1 MSFDYIIVGAGSAGC
16 VLAERLS
23 KDPRT
28 RVLLL
33 EAGPPDNNPLIGIPK
48 GFGKLL
54 APNIAECWD
63 IEAAA
68 QDDVPAEPWWRGRT
82 LGGSS
87 AINGSVY
94 LRGHREDYDGWQKNG
109 ATGWGWEHIG
119 RAFEAIED
127 HPLGAADGR
136 GTGGPLKLSITQGR
150 SELCERVI
158 AAGEKLGLPRREDTG
173 HPDQYGIGY
182 LARSI
187 YKGKRQSAAKAF
199 LEPARKRPNLVVRTG
214 VFVDR
219 ILFAGAR
226 AIGVISA
233 VNETFTTEGEVVL
246 CAGALLSPQILQR
259 SGVGESG
266 LLQRLG
272 IPVVYNSPRIGQHMI
287 EHRLLSMNF
296 ALTKKLSVNSQL
308 AGPGLLLSGLRYFLR
323 GTGALAAGACDVAA
337 FIKTTPDLHR
347 PDAELLMS
355 PFGYTVNAAGQAV
368 ILREESF
375 HMFGFPI
382 GCRSEGSV
390 TITGRDPRA
399 PARILAN
406 YFADAYDRE
415 VTIRLFRYI
424 RNMVRQSPLAEVVGR
439 ELSPGPAVESDDEI
453 IQSFLQHGHC
463 GLHACGTVRMG
474 SSQDEP
480 LDPRLRVRG
489 VQNLRVVD
497 ASIFPTPVSSNPNGP
512 IMAIA
517 WRAAEI
523 ICGSNYPPESLH

>member
-33 EAGPPDNNPLIGIPK
+33 EAGPPDNNPLISIPK

-54 APNIAECWD
+54 APNVAECWD

-94 LRGHREDYDGWQKNG
+94 LRGHRDDYEGWQKNG
-109 ATGWGWEHIG
+109 AIGWGWEHIG

-127 HPLGAADGR
+127 HPLGAGEGR
-136 GTGGPLKLSITQGR
+136 GAGGPLKLSVPKR
-150 SELCERVI
+150 RNELCERVI
-158 AAGEKLGLPRREDTG
+158 AAGEKLGLPRRDDIG

-182 LARSI
+182 VARSI
-187 YKGKRQSAAKAF
+187 HKGKRQSAAKAF

-214 VFVDR
+214 VLVDR
-219 ILFAGAR
+219 IIFEGTR
-226 AIGVISA
+226 AVGVISA
-233 VNETFTTEGEVVL
+233 TEETFISEGEVML

-259 SGVGESG
+259 SGIGAAE

-272 IPVVYNSPRIGQHMI
+272 IPVIFDSPGIGQHMI

-296 ALTKKLSVNSQL
+296 ALNKKLSVNSKL
-308 AGPGLLLSGLRYFLR
+308 VGPGLLLSGLEYYIR

-337 FIKTTPDLHR
+337 FIKTKPGLQR

-355 PFGYTVNAAGQAV
+355 PFGYSVNETGQAV

-399 PARILAN
+399 PARVLAN
-406 YFADAYDRE
+406 YFADNYDRQ

-424 RNMVRQSPLAEVVGR
+424 RELVRQSPLAEVLGR
-439 ELSPGPAVESDDEI
+439 ELAPGPAVESDDEI
-453 IQSFLQHGHC
+453 IHAFRQQGHC

-480 LDPRLRVRG
+480 LDPTLRVRG

-512 IMAIA
+512 TMAIA

-523 ICGSNYPPESLH
+523 IRGSNNPPETVH

>member
-1 MSFDYIIVGAGSAGC
+1 LSFDYIIIGAGSAGC

-23 KDPRT
+23 ADLRT
-28 RVLLL
+28 KVLLL
-33 EAGPPDNNPLIGIPK
+33 EAGPPDRNPLIGIPK

-54 APNIAECWD
+54 APDVAECWA
-63 IEAAA
+63 IEAEA

-94 LRGHREDYDGWQKNG
+94 LRGHRGDYDGWEKYG
-109 ATGWGWEHIG
+109 AIGWGWDQIG
-119 RAFEAIED
+119 RAFQAIED
-127 HPLGAADGR
+127 HPLGAGEGR
-136 GTGGPLKLSITQGR
+136 GAGGPLKLSITEGR

-158 AAGEKLGLPRREDTG
+158 AAGERMGLPRQEDTG

-182 LARSI
+182 LTRTI

-199 LEPARKRPNLVVRTG
+199 LAPAAKRPNLVVRTG
-214 VFVDR
+214 VLVDR
-219 ILFAGAR
+219 VLFEGTRAAGA
-226 AIGVISA
+226 ISTA
-233 VNETFTTEGEVVL
+233 GEIFSTEGEVIL

-259 SGVGESG
+259 SGVGAAG
-266 LLQRLG
+266 LLQSLG
-272 IPVVYNSPRIGQHMI
+272 IPVVHDSPGVGQHMI

-296 ALTKKLSVNSQL
+296 ALNKKLSVNSKL
-308 AGPGLLLSGLRYFLR
+308 AGPGLLLSGLQYYLR
-323 GTGALAAGACDVAA
+323 GTGVLAAGACDVAA
-337 FIKTTPDLHR
+337 FIKTEPHLER
-347 PDAELLMS
+347 PDAELLMA
-355 PFGYTVNAAGQAV
+355 PFGYEVSEAGQAV

-390 TITGRDPRA
+390 TITSRDPQA
-399 PARILAN
+399 PARVLAN
-406 YFADAYDRE
+406 YFADEYDRQ

-424 RNMVRQSPLAEVVGR
+424 REFVRQAPLAEVVGR
-439 ELSPGPAVESDDEI
+439 ELAPGPDVETDDEI
-453 IQSFLQHGHC
+453 IQAFRQKGHC

-474 SSQDEP
+474 SHADDP
-480 LDPRLRVRG
+480 LDPGLRVRG
-489 VQNLRVVD
+489 VRNLRVAD

-512 IMAIA
+512 IMAVA

-523 ICGSNYPPESLH
+523 IRGANY

>member
-1 MSFDYIIVGAGSAGC
+1 LSFDFIIIGAGSAGC
-16 VLAERLS
+16 VLAERLTV
-23 KDPRT
+23 DPGT

-33 EAGPPDNNPLIGIPK
+33 EAGPPDTNPLIAIPK

-54 APNIAECWD
+54 ALNVPECWA

-94 LRGHREDYDGWQKNG
+94 LRGHRDDYDGWERNG
-109 ATGWGWEHIG
+109 AIGWGWEHIG
-119 RAFEAIED
+119 RAFQALED
-127 HPLGAADGR
+127 HPLGAGDGR
-136 GTGGPLKLSITQGR
+136 GSGGPLKLSVTQGR

-158 AAGEKLGLPRREDTG
+158 AAGERLGLPRREDTG

-182 LARSI
+182 LTRTI
-187 YKGKRQSAAKAF
+187 HKGKRQSAAKAF
-199 LEPARKRPNLVVRTG
+199 LTPARKRPNLVVRTG
-214 VFVDR
+214 VMVDR
-219 ILFAGAR
+219 ILFAGTR
-226 AIGVISA
+226 AAGVISTA
-233 VNETFTTEGEVVL
+233 DETFTTEGEVIL

-259 SGVGESG
+259 SGIGAAG
-266 LLQRLG
+266 LLRSLG
-272 IPVVYNSPRIGQHMI
+272 IPMVYDSPGVGQHMI

-296 ALTKKLSVNSQL
+296 ALTKKLSVNSKL
-308 AGPGLLLSGLRYFLR
+308 AGPGLLLSGLEYYLR

-337 FIKTTPDLHR
+337 FIKTQPNLPR

-355 PFGYTVNAAGQAV
+355 PFGYTVNEAGQAV

-390 TITGRDPRA
+390 TITARNAQA
-399 PARILAN
+399 PARVLAN
-406 YFADAYDRE
+406 YFADEYDRQ
-415 VTIRLFRYI
+415 VTVRLFRYI
-424 RNMVRQSPLAEVVGR
+424 RALVRQPPLAEVVGR
-439 ELSPGPAVESDDEI
+439 ELAPGPAVESDDEI
-453 IQSFLQHGHC
+453 IQAFRQHGHC

-474 SSQDEP
+474 SSPDDP
-480 LDPRLRVRG
+480 LDPTLRVRG

-512 IMAIA
+512 VMAVA
-517 WRAAEI
+517 WRAAQI
-523 ICGSNYPPESLH
+523 IRGSNNPPETLH